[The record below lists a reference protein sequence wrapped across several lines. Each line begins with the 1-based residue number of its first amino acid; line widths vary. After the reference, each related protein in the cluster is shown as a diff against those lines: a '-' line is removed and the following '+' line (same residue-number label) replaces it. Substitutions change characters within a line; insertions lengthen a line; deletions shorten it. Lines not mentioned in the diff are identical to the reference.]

1 MKQVRGLVLV
11 SLLLVACLASTGL
24 ADRPRHDR
32 SLELARKIDATLDA
46 AWARE
51 DVKPTSPATDLELL
65 RRMTLDLL
73 GTVPSLEELR
83 AFEAEPETGR
93 QERLVAR
100 LMADPRFQSA
110 FAERLARITVG
121 PGKKQDDL
129 FYRRRR
135 YTEWLRD
142 QIARHRPWD
151 EVVREI
157 VASEGVTVDGPSNFI
172 AAADGD
178 PAKLASRTSRA
189 FFGIRLDC
197 AQCHDHPFTDWK
209 QKDFEGIAAFYA
221 RVERKGP
228 LVFEK
233 AQGDYELEDRKSGK
247 PRIVEPAVP
256 FAPEAL
262 EKIGSGAQSQAQA
275 NAPGYR
281 APAEAK
287 RREALGRWITD
298 PRNPFFAR
306 SIANRLWAWL
316 MGHGLIEPV
325 DTIDESKP
333 RFPEVLAL
341 LEEELRADRFDLEAL
356 VRAIVSTRAYALS
369 SRGAPALQDAFA
381 VYPLKPLHADQLANA
396 IWQATS
402 FETEDDRRALVMR
415 LARADQTAKFIAR
428 HGADPD
434 AEIPEDETLL
444 QRLLLVNG
452 EVVKG
457 RIKHDA
463 PTSATKRLLV
473 LAPSDEKLVEVAFLM
488 VLARRPDDAER
499 AHFTGRL
506 HGNRNLAAEDIF
518 WALLNSSE
526 FAWNH

>member
-1 MKQVRGLVLV
+1 VKQVRGLGLASVLV
-11 SLLLVACLASTGL
+11 LLCLVSTSL
-24 ADRPRHDR
+24 ADRPRHDG
-32 SLELARKIDATLDA
+32 SQELARKIDAALET
-46 AWARE
+46 AWTKENVTPASR
-51 DVKPTSPATDLELL
+51 ATDLELL

-142 QIARHRPWD
+142 QVAHHRPWD

-157 VASEGVTVDGPSNFI
+157 VASEGVTVDGPANFI

-178 PAKLASRTSRA
+178 PAKLAARTSRA

-233 AQGDYELEDRKSGK
+233 ANGDYELEDRKSGT
-247 PRIVEPAVP
+247 PRKVEPAVP
-256 FAPEAL
+256 FAPDAVEM
-262 EKIGSGAQSQAQA
+262 QV
-275 NAPGYR
+275 
-281 APAEAK
+281 K
-287 RREALGRWITD
+287 RRVALGRWITD
-298 PRNPFFAR
+298 PKNPFFAR
-306 SIANRLWAWL
+306 AIANRLWAWL

-325 DTIDESKP
+325 DSIDEVKP
-333 RFPEVLAL
+333 RYPEILSL
-341 LEEELRADRFDLEAL
+341 LENELRADRFDLEAL

-369 SRGAPALQDAFA
+369 SRGDPALTDAFA
-381 VYPLKPLHADQLANA
+381 VYPLKPLHGDQIANA

-402 FETEDDRRALVMR
+402 FETEDDHRALLMR
-415 LARADQTAKFIAR
+415 LARIDQTNKFMAR

-434 AEIPEDETLL
+434 AEVPEDETLL

-452 EVVKG
+452 DLLRE
-457 RIKHDA
+457 RIKHDS
-463 PTSATKRLLV
+463 PVSATNRLIF

-488 VLARRPDDAER
+488 VLARRPGDAEL
-499 AHFTGRL
+499 AHFKERL
-506 HGNRNLAAEDIF
+506 HENRKLAAEDLF

>member
-32 SLELARKIDATLDA
+32 SRDLARKIDATLDV

-51 DVKPTSPATDLELL
+51 GVKPTSPATDLELL

-262 EKIGSGAQSQAQA
+262 EKKG
-275 NAPGYR
+275 
-281 APAEAK
+281 K

-298 PRNPFFAR
+298 PKNPFFAR

-333 RFPEVLAL
+333 RFPEILAL
-341 LEEELRADRFDLEAL
+341 LEDELRADRFDLEAL

-369 SRGAPALQDAFA
+369 SRGDPALEDAFA
-381 VYPLKPLHADQLANA
+381 VSPLKPLHADQLANA

-463 PTSATKRLLV
+463 PTSATNRLLF

-499 AHFTGRL
+499 AHFTERL
-506 HGNRNLAAEDIF
+506 HGNRKLAAEDLF